1 MSTSMA
7 VHTQP
12 RRVYDLDDNHWPVVD
27 ENLIDDKDVRTRY
40 QRLRNGI
47 GLLRG
52 GHSYAE
58 ASKVAGV
65 SEDRLVAI
73 VGRCLT
79 VASDG
84 RLAGYRACVFGW
96 RPHENTRTAP
106 FQKGA
111 RPSVGYTGLFRKL
124 IAEYPNL
131 ESTLTA
137 RLQRIG
143 LANLEANKLRGR
155 TLRRAFIQVC
165 TECGLTGNDYP
176 LNTQDCGLSALRRW
190 ITTHF
195 LPKHARAWTRAEHG
209 PTAAAILSD
218 RATEVP
224 ETELEDFNQA
234 WFIDE
239 TTVNVRARYEL
250 PGMHGDWDS
259 VELKRFTVLR
269 AVHGGTGAALA
280 NHVVLAAQATAED
293 LGRLLY
299 KALAGARPLA
309 LTVPDLAYEPGAGY
323 PADRVEGMRWLAP
336 KHVYLDNALAHLA
349 GVANYL
355 VQARMGAIMR
365 LGIPAYPI
373 ARASIES
380 NFAAEARRVTHQL
393 PGTTG
398 SGPSEEIKAHR
409 KLPVERLVRAVEL
422 EQVIDVYVANTNV
435 TAHGAS
441 NGIAPIERLRRLV
454 ERGQLSGVL
463 VPVEARRPHMFSA
476 PVKVTVRMDLKAGRK
491 PFIVFKRVRYGSTL
505 LQNRF
510 DLVKRSLWLHCD
522 SDDLRVVHLFMPD
535 STELGPVR
543 ASGRWGLIPH
553 DTRIRN
559 MFMKLLDAAQ
569 LSTMPQDCPVMAL
582 LAHLQNGAPKD
593 KRVALNYAYVM
604 EYLQRHIG
612 SAEVGAL
619 QTDAMLAAVADQE
632 VPSVSAAND
641 ADHSQVAA
649 EAPEE
654 DFAPRRAVQR

>member
-1 MSTSMA
+1 MNTA
-7 VHTQP
+7 TALPTQP

-27 ENLIDDKDVRTRY
+27 ENLIADKDVRARY
-40 QRLRNGI
+40 QRLRNAI

-73 VGRCLT
+73 VGRCLI

-84 RLAGYRACVFGW
+84 RLAGYRACVHGW
-96 RPHENTRTAP
+96 RPRENTRTAP
-106 FQKGA
+106 FRKSDK
-111 RPSVGYTGLFRKL
+111 PSVGYSGLFRKL
-124 IAEYPNL
+124 IAEHPKL
-131 ESTLTA
+131 QSTLIA
-137 RLQRIG
+137 RLTRIG
-143 LANLEANKLRGR
+143 LANLQANKLRGR

-190 ITTHF
+190 ITTYF

-209 PTAAAILSD
+209 PTPAAILSD
-218 RATEVP
+218 RSTEVP

-239 TTVNVRARYEL
+239 VTVNMRARYEL

-259 VELKRFTVLR
+259 VELKRFAVLR
-269 AVHGGTGAALA
+269 AIHGSTGAVLA
-280 NHVVLAAQATAED
+280 NHLVLAAQASAED

-299 KALAGARPLA
+299 KALAGAPQLV

-355 VQARMGAIMR
+355 VQARMGSIMR

-373 ARASIES
+373 ARAPVES
-380 NFAAEARRVTHQL
+380 NFANEARRVTHQL

-398 SGPSEEIKAHR
+398 SGPSEETKAHR

-435 TAHGAS
+435 SAHGAS
-441 NGIAPIERLRRLV
+441 IGQAPVERLRRLV

-463 VPVEARRPHMFSA
+463 VPVEGRRPHMFSA
-476 PVKVTVRMDLKAGRK
+476 PIKVTVRVDLKAGRK

-510 DLVKRSLWLHCD
+510 DLVKHALWLHYD
-522 SDDLRVVHLFMPD
+522 SDDLRVVHLFNVD

-553 DTRIRN
+553 DIRIRN

-593 KRVALNYAYVM
+593 KRIALNYAYVM

-612 SAEVGAL
+612 GAEVAAL
-619 QTDAMLAAVADQE
+619 QTDAMLAVVADQE
-632 VPSVSAAND
+632 APPIPAAND
-641 ADHSQVAA
+641 ADETQEVAEAA
-649 EAPEE
+649 EEE
-654 DFAPRRAVQR
+654 FAPRRAVQR